1 MKANL
6 CRKIPPGVL
15 GAVVL
20 SSLGGMMLA
29 GATTAAAA
37 TAAATSAAA
46 PAPAAATAIDAQD
59 PTQLVKDVASGILK
73 ELDANRAAYRNN
85 PKMVRALAD
94 KYLLPYFD
102 TRYAAQLVLGRYWR
116 TATEDQRTRF
126 IAAFQDSL
134 LQNYGNALITL
145 TANRLKVLPGRVDP
159 GSDQATVS
167 TTINRDDGT
176 TVPVLYVLHKTPE
189 GWKAW
194 DVKIEGI
201 SYVKSFRD
209 DFAAQIQQKGLDAVI
224 ARLQSGARPA
234 GIPVPA
240 K

>member
-1 MKANL
+1 MNMTVRMKIAL
-6 CRKIPPGVL
+6 SALGVI
-15 GAVVL
+15 AA
-20 SSLGGMMLA
+20 SGGVPVW
-29 GATTAAAA
+29 AA
-37 TAAATSAAA
+37 SPAAA
-46 PAPAAATAIDAQD
+46 PAAAAPAAGVNAQD
-59 PTQLVKDVASGILK
+59 PTQLVQDVASNILK
-73 ELDANRAAYRNN
+73 ALDANRAAYVNN
-85 PKMVRALAD
+85 PKMVRDLAD

-102 TRYAAQLVLGRYWR
+102 TRYSAQLVLGKYWR

-126 IAAFQDSL
+126 IEAFKNSM
-134 LQNYGNALITL
+134 LQNYGNALVNF

-159 GSDQATVS
+159 GSDLATVS

-209 DFAAQIQQKGLDAVI
+209 DFAAQIDQKGLEAVI
-224 ARLQSGARPA
+224 ARLESGARPA
-234 GIPVPA
+234 GLPAPA

>member
-1 MKANL
+1 
-6 CRKIPPGVL
+6 
-15 GAVVL
+15 
-20 SSLGGMMLA
+20 
-29 GATTAAAA
+29 
-37 TAAATSAAA
+37 
-46 PAPAAATAIDAQD
+46 
-59 PTQLVKDVASGILK
+59 
-73 ELDANRAAYRNN
+73 
-85 PKMVRALAD
+85 MVRALAD